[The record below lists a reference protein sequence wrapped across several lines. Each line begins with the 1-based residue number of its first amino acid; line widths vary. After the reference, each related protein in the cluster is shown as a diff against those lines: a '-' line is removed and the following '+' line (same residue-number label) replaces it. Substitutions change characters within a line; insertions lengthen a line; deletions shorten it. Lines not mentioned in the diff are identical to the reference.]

1 MVGKNIDLEDAK
13 LANLENLT
21 AIIKDVAKCQAKE
34 LQKEKNGEVAKS
46 WKVTLKPTVT
56 SLIPGFYD
64 DLDKDSVEEELKLIQ
79 EKVDSLVKEGV
90 AVKNNGIGQLVPIP
104 YEVLELL
111 FVHTSEEFRS
121 KHFHELLDLYY
132 SELQKH
138 LGEKLQ
144 TIYPERLQFDL
155 EVKTLLPVVKLELL
169 QNNDNRDHL
178 VEVGNNLRNYFKC
191 TRLNQEDIYEV
202 ARRKLDS
209 ADFTLLNYELIP
221 LKESNGHLGEYFQ
234 LKIGVRHCDKDISLD
249 LFTKFL
255 TPKAAHL
262 REVLKLGP
270 SMKED
275 WFYFGFLQK
284 LKDVGL
290 SDLLEIAPKCY
301 FSRINDVLI
310 MDDMSKLGYVG
321 LTPNI
326 KLEYGALKL
335 AVRKLAKLHAG
346 SFILEDILSKQIGKQ
361 IQLGDLYGKYLNEVV
376 FNKDSVSM
384 KGMEKSFS
392 ENVLHFLGQFP
403 DIEGQ
408 PSDEEMKIKCEKCYH
423 LIFEK
428 LKASKKYRN
437 VICHGDVYVSN
448 MLFKFDNSGECE
460 DVKLIDFQILRYCP
474 PAQDLTFFLY
484 QNALKKTLDLH
495 FADLLNEYYTSLSE
509 YLHQNNLDINDIYPK
524 NVFDESIEY
533 MKSEAIVHAIIYS
546 RMTAIDPKIREQIFL
561 NDKEMEKSKNDPL
574 YIITKGLEEDHYRE
588 VMKGL
593 TQHLVDL
600 VV

>member
-1 MVGKNIDLEDAK
+1 MVGKNPNLEDGQ

-21 AIIKDVAKCQAKE
+21 AIIKDIAKCQAKE
-34 LQKEKNGEVAKS
+34 LQKEKNEEVAKS
-46 WKVTLKPTVT
+46 WNITLNPTIT
-56 SLIPGFYD
+56 SLIPKFYD
-64 DLDKDSVEEELKLIQ
+64 ELDKDSVEEELKLIQ
-79 EKVDSLVKEGV
+79 EKLDALVKDGV

-138 LGEKLQ
+138 LGEKLND
-144 TIYPERLQFDL
+144 IYPERLQFDL
-155 EVKTLLPVVKLELL
+155 EVKTLLPVVKLEVL
-169 QNNDNRDHL
+169 QKNSHL
-178 VEVGNNLRNYFKC
+178 VEVGNNLKNYFKC

-202 ARRKLDS
+202 VRRKLDS
-209 ADFTLLNYELIP
+209 SSDFTLLDYDLIP
-221 LKESNGHLGEYFQ
+221 LDESNGHLGEYFQ
-234 LKIGVRHCDKDISLD
+234 LKIAVRHCDKDISID

-284 LKDVGL
+284 LSDVGL

-310 MDDMSKLGYVG
+310 MDDLSKVGYVG

-346 SFILEDILSKQIGKQ
+346 TFILEDVLSKQMGKE
-361 IQLGDLYGKYLNEVV
+361 IRLGDVYGKYLKEVV
-376 FNKDSVSM
+376 FNRDSPAM
-384 KGMEKSFS
+384 KGMEQSVTN
-392 ENVLHFLGQFP
+392 NVLHLLGQFP
-403 DIEGQ
+403 DIKS
-408 PSDEEMKIKCEKCYH
+408 SDEEMKSKCSKCYD
-423 LIFEK
+423 LLFEK
-428 LKASKKYRN
+428 LGASKKYRN
-437 VICHGDVYVSN
+437 VICHGDAYVSN

-484 QNALKKTLDLH
+484 QNSLKKTLDLH
-495 FADLLNEYYTSLSE
+495 FTELINEYYTFLSE
-509 YLHQNNLDINDIYPK
+509 YLHENNLDINDIYPR

-533 MKSEAIVHAIIYS
+533 MKSEAIMQAIIYS
-546 RMTAIDPKIREQIFL
+546 RTTAIDPKIRKEILL
-561 NDKEMEKSKNDPL
+561 NDEEMAKSNKDPL
-574 YIITKGLEEDHYRE
+574 YVINKGLKEDHYRE

-593 TQHLVDL
+593 TQQLVDL
-600 VV
+600 VI

>member
-1 MVGKNIDLEDAK
+1 MVDKNTNLEEAK

-21 AIIKDVAKCQAKE
+21 AIIKDIAKCQAKE

-46 WKVTLKPTVT
+46 WNI

-64 DLDKDSVEEELKLIQ
+64 ELGKDSVEEELKLIQ
-79 EKVDSLVKEGV
+79 EKVDALVKDGV

-132 SELQKH
+132 NELQKH

-144 TIYPERLQFDL
+144 NIYPERLQFDL
-155 EVKTLLPVVKLELL
+155 EVKTLLPVVKLEVL
-169 QNNDNRDHL
+169 QNIENSDHL

-191 TRLNQEDIYEV
+191 PRLNQEDIYEV
-202 ARRKLDS
+202 VRRKLNSSLDL
-209 ADFTLLNYELIP
+209 TLLNYDLIP
-221 LKESNGHLGEYFQ
+221 LDETNGHLGEYFQ
-234 LKIGVRHCDKDISLD
+234 LKIAVRHCDKDISIN

-255 TPKAAHL
+255 TPKAAHF

-284 LKDVGL
+284 LSDVGL

-310 MDDMSKLGYVG
+310 MDDLSQLGYVG

-335 AVRKLAKLHAG
+335 AVRRLAKLHAG
-346 SFILEDILSKQIGKQ
+346 TFILEDVLSKQMEKEIR
-361 IQLGDLYGKYLNEVV
+361 LGDVYGKYLKEVV
-376 FNKDSVSM
+376 FNRDSPAM
-384 KGMEKSFS
+384 KGMEQLLTH
-392 ENVLHFLGQFP
+392 NVLHLLNHFP
-403 DIEGQ
+403 DIKT
-408 PSDEEMKIKCEKCYH
+408 SDEEIKSKCSKCYD
-423 LIFEK
+423 LLFEK
-428 LKASKKYRN
+428 LKTSKKYRN
-437 VICHGDVYVSN
+437 VICHGDAYVSN

-495 FADLLNEYYTSLSE
+495 FTELINEYYTFLSE
-509 YLHQNNLDINDIYPK
+509 YLHQNNLDINDIYPR
-524 NVFDESIEY
+524 NVFDESVEY
-533 MKSEAIVHAIIYS
+533 MKSEAIMHAIIYS
-546 RMTAIDPKIREQIFL
+546 RMTAIDPKIRKEIFM
-561 NDKEMEKSKNDPL
+561 NDEEMEKSKNDPL
-574 YIITKGLEEDHYRE
+574 YVINRGLEEDHYSE